1 MTTKVTV
8 IRPSVVLPPPSL
20 ITIELDLE
28 DATVLR
34 LMLGG
39 LKRAERRAATRS
51 NGGTKTQADR
61 ARYLVKEI
69 IDALSAEG
77 IKPPPSVADA
87 DAVQPEEIEEYDEA

>member
-1 MTTKVTV
+1 MAIKLSAV
-8 IRPSVVLPPPSL
+8 RPSVVLPPPSSVTL
-20 ITIELDLE
+20 ELDLS

-39 LKRAERRAATRS
+39 LKRAERCAATKA
-51 NGGTKTQADR
+51 NGGTQEQASR

-77 IKPPPSVADA
+77 IVPPPTPS
-87 DAVQPEEIEEYDEA
+87 VQPEAEPETEEDVDY